1 MRRTPTPEE
10 RNDQVRT
17 LLESLD
23 KRVLGEE
30 AHAQRVAVYATATG
44 YEIGVRGDAL
54 QQLRYA
60 AQLHDVGKTSL
71 DPGPLLRLGPLTAEE
86 RADMQS
92 HVTLAEALVGAIEWL
107 RPCMSAIRHHH
118 ERWDGRGYP
127 EGLSGEGIPLFARII
142 AVAEAFDAM
151 TALSSGREPL
161 SEEQAADEL
170 RKESGGQFDPLVVQA
185 FLKVQPVIQ
194 PLRV

>member
-1 MRRTPTPEE
+1 MKRPPDPSE
-10 RNDQVRT
+10 RNEQIRT
-17 LLESLD
+17 LLQSLD
-23 KRVLGEE
+23 KRVPGE
-30 AHAQRVAVYATATG
+30 ASHAERVAVYATAVG
-44 YEIGVRGDAL
+44 YEIGVRADAL

-71 DPGPLLRLGPLTAEE
+71 DPGPLLRIGPLTAEE
-86 RADMQS
+86 RSQMQS
-92 HVTLAEALVGAIEWL
+92 HVTLAQALVGAIEWL
-107 RPCMSAIRHHH
+107 RPCLQAIRYHH

-127 EGLSGEGIPLFARII
+127 EGLSGEAIPLFARII

-151 TALSSGREPL
+151 TMLSSGREAL
-161 SEEQAADEL
+161 TEELAADEL

-185 FLKVQPVIQ
+185 FLKVQPLIQ